1 MVQIMAWCRPG
12 NKPLSE
18 PMMLSLLMHMCIL
31 SELKCYSQCWLW
43 NIFISQ
49 NCLYSVSYWTHPF
62 IFTCLSHCGWTP
74 FYFMYDT
81 KCSMT
86 FPWCTINAPVAFA
99 WCTLNVPAAF
109 AWCTN
114 HFVHKSVFVHR
125 VERSSPTV
133 FLFTM
138 GYFSRC
144 LGFFNRFLS
153 GSLEHHDCYD
163 TQVPGIPCDL
173 LYKACPWPT
182 CCSCV
187 DFMTHLFSSAQSRGH
202 NCMLRAGYH
211 PFGIHYMMTA
221 RHRNAPC
228 ITGHLWGESTG
239 QQQISIQK

>member
-1 MVQIMAWCRPG
+1 MYQRHLLDVRITSYIKVFSYIGWNG
-12 NKPLSE
+12 VHPLCFY
-18 PMMLSLLMHMCIL
+18 L
-31 SELKCYSQCWLW
+31 QWD
-43 NIFISQ
+43 ISQ
-49 NCLYSVSYWTHPF
+49 
-62 IFTCLSHCGWTP
+62 
-74 FYFMYDT
+74 D
-81 KCSMT
+81 
-86 FPWCTINAPVAFA
+86 
-99 WCTLNVPAAF
+99 
-109 AWCTN
+109 
-114 HFVHKSVFVHR
+114 VF
-125 VERSSPTV
+125 
-133 FLFTM
+133 F
-138 GYFSRC
+138 
-144 LGFFNRFLS
+144 FFNRFLS